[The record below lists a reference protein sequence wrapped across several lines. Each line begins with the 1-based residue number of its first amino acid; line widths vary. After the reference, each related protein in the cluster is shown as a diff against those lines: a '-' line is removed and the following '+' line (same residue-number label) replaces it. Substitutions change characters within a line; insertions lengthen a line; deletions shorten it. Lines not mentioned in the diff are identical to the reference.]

1 MTFCDPIDSPPGRNS
16 LPTER
21 ASAADFPHLLA
32 LKDAC
37 VAQMRARGIDQWD
50 DVYPSVALF
59 QADVAAGSVHVAR
72 ADGVLRGAFTLDARL
87 DPLWAGMDWQPPA
100 GPVAAVHRLMVH
112 PAQQGRGLGRQL
124 MARAEWLARQSGFC
138 AIRLDAFAA
147 NPAALALYSKL
158 GYRRT
163 GGAQMRK
170 GPFVCFEK
178 LL

>member
-1 MTFCDPIDSPPGRNS
+1 MTFCDPINSPPDRNS
-16 LPTER
+16 LLTGR
-21 ASAADFPHLLA
+21 ASAADLPLLLA

-37 VAQMRARGIDQWD
+37 VAQMRAQGIDQWD

-59 QADVAAGSVHVAR
+59 QADVAAGTVQVAR
-72 ADGVLRGAFTLDARL
+72 ADGALRGAFTLDAKL
-87 DPLWAGMDWQPPA
+87 DLLWEGMDWQPPT

-112 PAQQGRGLGRQL
+112 PAQQGRGLGRRL
-124 MARAEWLARQSGFC
+124 MARAESLAKQNGFH
-138 AIRLDAFAA
+138 AIRLDAFSA
-147 NPAALALYSKL
+147 NPAALALYTNL

-163 GGAQMRK
+163 GGAQMRQ

>member
-1 MTFCDPIDSPPGRNS
+1 MRLPDAINPSPDPPT
-16 LPTER
+16 LHTER
-21 ASAADFPHLLA
+21 ASPADLPLLIA

-37 VAQMRARGIDQWD
+37 VAQMRAQGIDQWD

-59 QADVAAGSVHVAR
+59 QADVAAGTVQVAR
-72 ADGVLRGAFTLDARL
+72 ADRALLGAFTLDARL
-87 DPLWAGMDWQPPA
+87 DPLWEGMDWQPPA

-112 PAQQGRGLGRQL
+112 PAQQGHGLGRQL
-124 MARAEWLARQSGFC
+124 MARAEALAKQMGFC
-138 AIRLDAFAA
+138 ALRLDAFTA
-147 NPAALALYSKL
+147 NPAALALYDRL

-163 GGAQMRK
+163 GSAQMRK

>member
-1 MTFCDPIDSPPGRNS
+1 MTSRDLSDSPPDPRP
-16 LPTER
+16 LRTER
-21 ASAADFPHLLA
+21 ATAADLPLLLA

-37 VAQMRARGIDQWD
+37 VAQMRAQGIDQWD
-50 DVYPSVALF
+50 DVYLSVALF
-59 QADVAAGSVHVAR
+59 QADVAAGTVHVAR
-72 ADGVLRGAFTLDARL
+72 ADGALHGAFTLDAKL
-87 DPLWAGMDWQPPA
+87 DPLWAGMDWQPA
-100 GPVAAVHRLMVH
+100 TGPVAAVHRLMVH
-112 PAQQGRGLGRQL
+112 PAQQGRGLGRRL
-124 MARAEWLARQSGFC
+124 MAHAESLAKQNGCC

>member
-1 MTFCDPIDSPPGRNS
+1 MPLPDFIDPSPDRNT
-16 LPTER
+16 LRTER
-21 ASAADFPHLLA
+21 ASVADLPLLRA

-37 VAQMRARGIDQWD
+37 VAQMRAQGIDQWD

-59 QADVAAGSVHVAR
+59 QADLSAGTVQVAR
-72 ADGVLRGAFTLDARL
+72 GDGALLGAFTLDAKL
-87 DPLWAGMDWQPPA
+87 DPLWADMDWQPPA

-124 MARAEWLARQSGFC
+124 MARAESLAKQNGAC
-138 AIRLDAFAA
+138 AIRLDAFTA
-147 NPAALALYSKL
+147 NPAALALYAGL

-170 GPFVCFEK
+170 GRFVCFEK
-178 LL
+178 ML